1 MEKQKAEFIKKEKEQ
16 KKKKKKKKKK
26 PPLFIRA
33 AFRKINLRF
42 NISRNEPSSH
52 RISA

>member
-1 MEKQKAEFIKKEKEQ
+1 MEKQNAEFIKKRKGT
-16 KKKKKKKKKK
+16 KIKK

-42 NISRNEPSSH
+42 NISRNELSSH